1 MFKILEKQS
10 QSVVSAALI
19 LAAASLVSRFLGL
32 LRDRLLAANFGAGD
46 TLDVYYAAFQIPDLA
61 FNLLVVGA
69 LSAGFIPIFAGFWQ
83 KGADKKEAWRFVN
96 SLFNIILLALIL
108 FGALFIIFAPQ
119 VMKLIVP
126 GFEGEKFRQ
135 TVFLARIMFLSP
147 VFLGASTVFGGV
159 LQGTKRFFVIALTSV
174 LYNLGIIFGIIFLVP
189 RFGIL
194 GLALGVAGGAFVHMA
209 IQIPS
214 MRSLGF
220 RYRATID
227 WGNHGLR
234 RLSKLMIPRILTL
247 GVSQINFLAIT
258 VIASTLAAGSLA
270 IFNFAYNIWNFPL
283 GILAASFAMAAF
295 PNLAENA
302 AAKNWRQYSRVFS
315 ATFRQIIFL
324 IIPASALFL
333 VLRAQIVRVVLGAG
347 KFDWQDTVLTL
358 ETLQFLTL
366 GLFAEGLN
374 LLVARSFFALEDT
387 KTPFFLGAAS
397 SVFRI
402 FGALFFSAKMGVA
415 GLAFGYALGG
425 IIYFILLLAFLSRRV
440 DLRIKE
446 ISLSAAK
453 IVPASLAGGITAFFS
468 LRIFDGFL
476 NTGTLVGI
484 FTQGFLAGIAGIIIY
499 LAICYLLRSPELND
513 ILQGFKK
520 KIPAGSAVADKEL
533 IQPME
538 EGK

>member
-194 GLALGVAGGAFVHMA
+194 GLALGVAGGAFV
-209 IQIPS
+209 
-214 MRSLGF
+214 
-220 RYRATID
+220 
-227 WGNHGLR
+227 
-234 RLSKLMIPRILTL
+234 
-247 GVSQINFLAIT
+247 
-258 VIASTLAAGSLA
+258 
-270 IFNFAYNIWNFPL
+270 
-283 GILAASFAMAAF
+283 
-295 PNLAENA
+295 
-302 AAKNWRQYSRVFS
+302 
-315 ATFRQIIFL
+315 
-324 IIPASALFL
+324 
-333 VLRAQIVRVVLGAG
+333 AQ
-347 KFDWQDTVLTL
+347 Q
-358 ETLQFLTL
+358 
-366 GLFAEGLN
+366 
-374 LLVARSFFALEDT
+374 
-387 KTPFFLGAAS
+387 
-397 SVFRI
+397 
-402 FGALFFSAKMGVA
+402 
-415 GLAFGYALGG
+415 
-425 IIYFILLLAFLSRRV
+425 
-440 DLRIKE
+440 
-446 ISLSAAK
+446 
-453 IVPASLAGGITAFFS
+453 
-468 LRIFDGFL
+468 
-476 NTGTLVGI
+476 
-484 FTQGFLAGIAGIIIY
+484 
-499 LAICYLLRSPELND
+499 
-513 ILQGFKK
+513 
-520 KIPAGSAVADKEL
+520 
-533 IQPME
+533 
-538 EGK
+538 